1 MNTITVK
8 PISSKA
14 KNRFANLMN
23 NNENCI
29 IERVKDGMMFLTS
42 QNNIYHFWVRV
53 DNDPHWVL
61 H

>member
-14 KNRFANLMN
+14 KNRFSNLMN

-29 IERVKDGMMFLTS
+29 IEQVKDGMMFLTS
-42 QNNIYHFWVRV
+42 QNNIYHFWVKV
-53 DNDPHWVL
+53 NNDPHWVL
-61 H
+61 Q